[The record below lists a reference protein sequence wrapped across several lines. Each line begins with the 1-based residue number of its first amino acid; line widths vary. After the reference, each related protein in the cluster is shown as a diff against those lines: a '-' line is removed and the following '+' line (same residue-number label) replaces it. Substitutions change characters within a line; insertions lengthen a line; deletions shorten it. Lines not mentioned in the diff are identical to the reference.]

1 MFRLLMS
8 RGDVV
13 RIMLNGREREVGD
26 RTLLS
31 DLLTTLGIPP
41 DGWAAEVN
49 GRLVP
54 RSEVGRVFLCAGD
67 RVEVVTLVGGG

>member
-13 RIMLNGREREVGD
+13 RIMLNGRQREVGD
-26 RTLLS
+26 RTRLS
-31 DLLTTLGIPP
+31 DLLSILGLPP

-54 RSEVGRVFLCAGD
+54 RAEAERVFLSSGD
-67 RVEVVTLVGGG
+67 RVEVVTFVGGG